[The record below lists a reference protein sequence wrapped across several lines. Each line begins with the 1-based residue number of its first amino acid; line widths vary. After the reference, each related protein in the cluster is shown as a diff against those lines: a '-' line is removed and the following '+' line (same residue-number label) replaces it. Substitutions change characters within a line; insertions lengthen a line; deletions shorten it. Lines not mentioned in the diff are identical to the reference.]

1 MEKIY
6 SSSNKSDVSPPPVVK
21 TTGPLKSDSSLPPD
35 IKTTGP
41 LLGRIAMNLPIG
53 GMIRDVFGALK
64 KKEINPQTILEEIKS
79 RAKSMATSMGGTVKD
94 GNIGTPTAQEQKDF
108 DTLAASKAKLKS
120 SSFMG
125 TPKQDD
131 SALRAEYLAIQDDPH
146 HPLHTKVRG
155 GYDVDDFGMSFSEFK
170 RFKKGPQVQSAATTS
185 PTKHLS
191 SSNQKKSAPKITPIP
206 AAQPETYAAKMSRRQ
221 KNKRGS
227 GVRGQTAPSPSPTHR
242 SGTSLAQATLGV
254 KR

>member
-1 MEKIY
+1 MC
-6 SSSNKSDVSPPPVVK
+6 
-21 TTGPLKSDSSLPPD
+21 
-35 IKTTGP
+35 
-41 LLGRIAMNLPIG
+41 
-53 GMIRDVFGALK
+53 
-64 KKEINPQTILEEIKS
+64 
-79 RAKSMATSMGGTVKD
+79 
-94 GNIGTPTAQEQKDF
+94 
-108 DTLAASKAKLKS
+108 
-120 SSFMG
+120 
-125 TPKQDD
+125 
-131 SALRAEYLAIQDDPH
+131 
-146 HPLHTKVRG
+146 KVA
-155 GYDVDDFGMSFSEFK
+155 DHVDDFGMSFSEFK

-227 GVRGQTAPSPSPTHR
+227 GARGQTAPSPSPTHS

>member
-1 MEKIY
+1 
-6 SSSNKSDVSPPPVVK
+6 
-21 TTGPLKSDSSLPPD
+21 
-35 IKTTGP
+35 
-41 LLGRIAMNLPIG
+41 MNLPIG

-155 GYDVDDFGMSFSEFK
+155 GYDVDDFGMSFLNLRDLKKDHKCSLLQQHPRQNIYLLLIKKIRTKDYSDSGGTTRNLCCKNESETEK
-170 RFKKGPQVQSAATTS
+170 
-185 PTKHLS
+185 
-191 SSNQKKSAPKITPIP
+191 
-206 AAQPETYAAKMSRRQ
+206 
-221 KNKRGS
+221 
-227 GVRGQTAPSPSPTHR
+227 
-242 SGTSLAQATLGV
+242 
-254 KR
+254 